1 MEYVIWCDE
10 SVQKGVHYSD
20 FYGGML
26 VRSTDLREV
35 NDRLR
40 GVLDALKYAHEA
52 KWQKVNEH
60 TLEVYVRFVQEVF
73 ALIREGK
80 LKMRIMFRQSAHVA
94 QNLTDLHK
102 DRSFHLLYYQFIK
115 HSFGWVHA
123 NAGPDP
129 IALRIYF
136 DKLPDK
142 SEKNE
147 LFKNYVFGLQRLEP
161 FQSARLVIRPDD
173 IAEVDSSRHVEMQ
186 AVDVVLGAMAF
197 RLNDMHLAIPE
208 GKKRRGKRTKA
219 KEKLY
224 KVIRTEIEKSYPRFN
239 IGESTGSG
247 HPGFETRWSS
257 PYRHWK
263 FIPRDFTIDED
274 RYK

>member
-1 MEYVIWCDE
+1 MEYVLWCDE

-26 VRSTDLREV
+26 VRSVHLREV

-40 GVLDALKYAHEA
+40 GALGGMHYHHEA

-60 TLEVYVRFVQEVF
+60 TLAVYQRFVRVLFE
-73 ALIREGK
+73 LIREDK
-80 LKMRIMFRQSAHVA
+80 AKVRIMFRQSAQVA
-94 QNLTDLHK
+94 QNLTDLHR

-115 HSFGWVHA
+115 HSFGWSTSNPGTEPVH
-123 NAGPDP
+123 
-129 IALRIYF
+129 LRIYF

-142 SEKNE
+142 AEKNE
-147 LFKNYVFGLQRLEP
+147 LFKNYVFGLQRLDQ
-161 FQSARLVIRPDD
+161 FQKARLVIRPDD
-173 IAEVDSSRHVEMQ
+173 IAEVNSDKHIEMQ

-197 RLNDMHLAIPE
+197 RLNDLHKAIPP
-208 GKKRRGKRTKA
+208 GKRRRGKRTVA

-224 KVIRTEIEKSYPRFN
+224 RAIRGEIETLYPRFN
-239 IGESTGSG
+239 IGISTGSE
-247 HPGFETRWSS
+247 HPRYDDRWSA

-263 FIPRDFTIDED
+263 FVPRDFSIDET

>member
-26 VRSTDLREV
+26 VRSVHLREV

-40 GVLDALKYAHEA
+40 GALAGMGYHHEA
-52 KWQKVNEH
+52 KWQKVNDH
-60 TLEVYVRFVQEVF
+60 TLEVYQRFVREVF
-73 ALIREGK
+73 ALLREDKAK
-80 LKMRIMFRQSAHVA
+80 LRIMFRQSAHVA
-94 QNLTDLHK
+94 QNLSDLHR

-115 HSFGWVHA
+115 HSFGWAHASTGIAPVH
-123 NAGPDP
+123 
-129 IALRIYF
+129 LRFYF

-142 SEKNE
+142 AEKNE
-147 LFKNYVFGLQRLEP
+147 LFKNYVYGLQRLEP
-161 FQSARLVIRPDD
+161 FQLANLVIRPDD
-173 IAEVDSSRHVEMQ
+173 IAEVDSDKHIELQ

-197 RLNDMHLAIPE
+197 RLNDLHKAIPA
-208 GKKRRGKRTKA
+208 GKRRRGKRTIA

-224 KVIRTEIEKSYPRFN
+224 SAIRAEIETLYPRFN
-239 IGESTGSG
+239 IGVSTGSL
-247 HPGFETRWSS
+247 HPRFENRWSA
-257 PYRHWK
+257 PYRHWN
-263 FIPRDFTIDED
+263 FVPRDLTIDGS